1 MRMKRILAFASAVVM
16 AAAMAGC
23 GNTASKQAAEDTK
36 AKTES
41 KAALTDLATAGKL
54 VIGYT
59 EFAPLNYIDA
69 DGNFTGYET
78 EFSKAVCEK
87 LGVKAEFQLID
98 WDSKELE
105 LKSKQIDCIWN
116 GMTINDERKE
126 AMSISIPYMENRQVL
141 VVKADNVDKYK
152 ASLDGAKVVAEGG
165 SAGEDLA
172 KADAAFAK
180 ATYTTVQSQ
189 ATALMEV
196 KAGTADVAV
205 IDYVMAGSSVGK
217 GTSYEELAIIDN
229 NYESEQ
235 YGVAFRKGSDI
246 TEAVNTAMAEL
257 KADGTLDQIA
267 DKYGL
272 KDLIIVK

>member
-1 MRMKRILAFASAVVM
+1 MKRILAFASAVVM

-23 GNTASKQAAEDTK
+23 GNTASKQQPAEDTK

-41 KAALTDLATAGKL
+41 KAALTDLANEGKL

-69 DGNFTGYET
+69 DGNFTGFET

-105 LKSKQIDCIWN
+105 LKSKHIDCIWN
-116 GMTINDERKE
+116 GMTITDERKE
-126 AMSISIPYMENRQVL
+126 AMSISVPYMENRQVL

-152 ASLDGAKVVAEGG
+152 GSLEGAKVVAESG

-180 ATYTTVQSQ
+180 ATYTSVQSQ

-217 GTSYEELAIIDN
+217 GTSYEELALIDN

-246 TEAVNTAMAEL
+246 TEAVNTAMSEL
-257 KADGTLDQIA
+257 KADGTLDKIA

-272 KDLIIVK
+272 KELIVVK

>member
-1 MRMKRILAFASAVVM
+1 MKRILAFASAVVM
-16 AAAMAGC
+16 AATMSGC
-23 GNTASKQAAEDTK
+23 GNTASKQQPAEDTK

-41 KAALTDLATAGKL
+41 KAALTDLATEGKL

-69 DGNFTGYET
+69 DGNFTGFET

-105 LKSKQIDCIWN
+105 LKSKHIDCIWN
-116 GMTINDERKE
+116 GMTITDERKE
-126 AMSISIPYMENRQVL
+126 AMSISVPYMENRQVL
-141 VVKADNVDKYK
+141 VVKADNVEKYK
-152 ASLDGAKVVAEGG
+152 GSLDGARVVAEGG

-246 TEAVNTAMAEL
+246 TEAVNTAMSEL
-257 KADGTLDQIA
+257 KADGTLDKIA

-272 KDLIIVK
+272 KELILVK